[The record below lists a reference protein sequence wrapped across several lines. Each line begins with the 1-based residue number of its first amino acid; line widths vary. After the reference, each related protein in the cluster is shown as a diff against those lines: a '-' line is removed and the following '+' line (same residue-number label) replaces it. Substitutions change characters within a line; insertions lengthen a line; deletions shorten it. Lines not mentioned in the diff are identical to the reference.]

1 MHLAIIT
8 VASQIILMHVRIQTT
23 EGILDF
29 GLSSE
34 QHYKDNSNSLR
45 VLAVM
50 CHGIK
55 TEDGCEIVDFDRD
68 PWVSLKVC
76 TYRPSLLEW
85 RIEVWLRAKINIATK
100 KRSKLSKKDNPP

>member
-76 TYRPSLLEW
+76 T
-85 RIEVWLRAKINIATK
+85 
-100 KRSKLSKKDNPP
+100 